1 MQKVLAAQSLFGYPL
16 HMTNTISTAEHAF
29 APMLALAPEFANYC
43 GQSVIV
49 LEIEHTEYGTL
60 AFIQFEDGREDQV
73 PITTLNFLN

>member
-16 HMTNTISTAEHAF
+16 HMTNSDTDTS
-29 APMLALAPEFANYC
+29 PEFADYC

-49 LEIEHTEYGTL
+49 LEVEHTEYGTL

>member
-16 HMTNTISTAEHAF
+16 HMTNTDTDT
-29 APMLALAPEFANYC
+29 APEFANYC

-49 LEIEHTEYGTL
+49 IDVEHTEYGTL

-73 PITTLNFLN
+73 PITTINFLN

>member
-16 HMTNTISTAEHAF
+16 RMTNTATDT
-29 APMLALAPEFANYC
+29 APEFADYC
-43 GQSVIV
+43 GRSVIV
-49 LEIEHTEYGTL
+49 LEVEHTEYGTL

>member
-16 HMTNTISTAEHAF
+16 HMTNTDTDN
-29 APMLALAPEFANYC
+29 ALEFADYC

-49 LEIEHTEYGTL
+49 LDVQHTEYGTL

-73 PITTLNFLN
+73 PVTTINFLN

>member
-16 HMTNTISTAEHAF
+16 RMTNTATDTATAAAF
-29 APMLALAPEFANYC
+29 EFANYC
-43 GQSVIV
+43 GESVIV
-49 LEIEHTEYGTL
+49 LEVEHTEYGTL